1 MLSLLGRGLL
11 FERTRCHI
19 FIFAFGLLLPLV
31 LNNPA
36 WALDLRGFVEGEA
49 RPFFTSADFP
59 GQKDHTVSLALNPEI
74 FHQFGNGTQF
84 YFIPFFRY
92 DHADKERTHFDLREL
107 DFIFSG
113 DFWSAR
119 LGVRKVFWGVTETVH
134 LVDIVNQTDFLEGLD
149 GEDKLGQPM
158 VNVSLVQDWG
168 TLDFFVLPFFRERT
182 FPGRGGRLRPP
193 LLVDTDNPRYESA
206 AEEWHTDFAARYFQ
220 SIDKWD
226 IGMSF
231 FSGTSREP
239 TFDIGFKGSEVVLI
253 PVYEQ
258 IEQGGIDLLYVYGN
272 WIWKWEGIYRWDM
285 RPEDYFA
292 TTFGY
297 EYTFSGVFGTGMDFG
312 ILTEWSYD
320 ERQEQAT
327 SLFQNDITFGL
338 RWGLNDVNGTEI
350 LIAFIQDIE
359 DSSKAFFIEA
369 SSRLDEHWRL
379 TVEVRGIFDQP
390 DDDFFIFLRDEDF
403 AQITLAYHF

>member
-1 MLSLLGRGLL
+1 M
-11 FERTRCHI
+11 FERKRHHF
-19 FIFAFGLLLPLV
+19 FILAFGLLLPLV
-31 LNNPA
+31 CESPSF
-36 WALDLRGFVEGEA
+36 ALDLRGFVEGEV
-49 RPFFTSADFP
+49 RPFFTSANFE

-74 FHQFGNGTQF
+74 FHQFDNGAQF

-92 DHADKERTHFDLREL
+92 DHSDKERTHFDLREL

-119 LGVRKVFWGVTETVH
+119 LGVRKVFWGVTETQH
-134 LVDIVNQTDFLEGLD
+134 LVDIVNQIDFLEGID

-158 VNVSLVQDWG
+158 ANISLVQEWG

-182 FPGRGGRLRPP
+182 FPGKGGRLRLP

-206 AEEWHTDFAARYFQ
+206 AEEWHTDFAVRYFQ
-220 SIDKWD
+220 NIEKWD
-226 IGMSF
+226 IGLSF

-239 TFDIGFKGSEVVLI
+239 TFDIGFKSSELVLI

-258 IEQGGIDLLYVYGN
+258 IDQTGLDILYVYGN
-272 WIWKWEGIYRWDM
+272 WILKWEAIYRWQM
-285 RPEDYFA
+285 RPKDYFA
-292 TTFGY
+292 STIGY
-297 EYTFSGVFGTGMDFG
+297 EFTFSGIFDTGMDIG

-327 SLFQNDITFGL
+327 SLFQNDLTFGL
-338 RWGLNDVNGTEI
+338 RWGLNDITGTEI
-350 LIAFIQDIE
+350 LFAFVQDLE
-359 DSSKAFFIEA
+359 NPTKTFFIEA
-369 SSRLDEHWRL
+369 STRLDEHWRL
-379 TVEVRGIFDQP
+379 TVEARGIMDQP
-390 DDDFFIFLRDEDF
+390 DDDLFIFLRDEDF

>member
-1 MLSLLGRGLL
+1 L
-11 FERTRCHI
+11 FERTRHHI
-19 FIFAFGLLLPLV
+19 IIFLAFGSLLPLIFGSQV
-31 LNNPA
+31 WA
-36 WALDLRGFVEGEA
+36 WDLRGFAEGEA
-49 RPFFTSADFP
+49 RPFFTSSNFE

-74 FHQFGNGTQF
+74 FHQFDNGAQF

-92 DHADKERTHFDLREL
+92 DHSDKERTHFDLREL
-107 DFIFSG
+107 DFIYSG

-119 LGVRKVFWGVTETVH
+119 IGVRKVFWGVTETQH
-134 LVDIVNQTDFLEGLD
+134 LVDIVNQTDFLEGPD
-149 GEDKLGQPM
+149 GESKLGQPM

-182 FPGRGGRLRPP
+182 FPGKGGRLRPP

-206 AEEWHTDFAARYFQ
+206 AEEWHTDFAVRYFQ
-220 SIDKWD
+220 NIDNWD
-226 IGMSF
+226 VGLSF

-239 TFDIGFKGSEVVLI
+239 TFDIDFIAPSGPLFI

-258 IEQGGIDLLYVYGN
+258 IDQAGLDILYIYGN
-272 WIWKWEGIYRWDM
+272 WILKWEAIYRWQM

-292 TTFGY
+292 STFGY
-297 EYTFSGVFGTGMDFG
+297 EYTFSGILGTGMDIG

-327 SLFQNDITFGL
+327 SLFQNDLTFGL
-338 RWGLNDVNGTEI
+338 RWGLNDINGTQI
-350 LIAFIQDIE
+350 LFAIVQDLE
-359 DSSKAFFIEA
+359 NPTKAFFIEA

-379 TVEVRGIFDQP
+379 TVEARGIFDQP
-390 DDDFFIFLRDEDF
+390 DDDLFIFLRDEDF